1 MTGHAPPGYQRFLT
15 TGGAEVVARTA
26 DARAVRET
34 LAGSTLYEWAERQPG
49 ARALYGRGTS
59 YAVAL
64 PATGPDAPGARVVVR
79 HARHGGL
86 LAPLT
91 GDRFLGSTRA
101 PRELDAALR
110 LAAAGVPTPEV
121 VAYVLYPAGTLMRRA
136 DVATREIEGR
146 DLATVLEGGP
156 SDGEQEAALAATAG
170 LLGALARAG
179 ARHSDLNIKNVL
191 LAPNG
196 NGGLLA
202 WVLDVDV
209 VRFRAPDDPAA
220 AWSNVARIERSFRKR
235 GSLRAAG
242 AAERDVA
249 RLRELAAPLLP
260 PPPKRKRPPAP
271 AVAPDAAA
279 PSERSA

>member
-15 TGGAEVVARTA
+15 TGGAEVVARAA

-49 ARALYGRGTS
+49 ARPLYGRGTS

-64 PATGPDAPGARVVVR
+64 PATAASAPGTRVVVR

-110 LAAAGVPTPEV
+110 LAAAGVRTPEV
-121 VAYVLYPAGTLMRRA
+121 VAYVLYPAGTLLRRA

-156 SDGEQEAALAATAG
+156 SDAERDAAITATAE

-191 LAPNG
+191 LAG
-196 NGGLLA
+196 AADGALLA

-209 VRFRAPDDPAA
+209 VRFRPPNDSAA

-235 GSLRAAG
+235 GPLRGAG

-260 PPPKRKRPPAP
+260 PPPKRKRPRAP
-271 AVAPDAAA
+271 SIAPEPGA